1 MKIELKFSIINYI
14 ILNKKL
20 TRTMATQNSLSS
32 SPTSAAAIGYLERS
46 DDTPCDRIKNFIDD
60 IGDIL
65 SEIDYEHL
73 RKFLQTCSHRA
84 YNFRNQ
90 DPMPSLADCMTTM
103 VQDQNTLD
111 PNSKYYHYYNAMI
124 MEFLQ
129 RSMTLI
135 NADQDHI
142 NHLTPKINESLE
154 KFKEFY
160 EQV

>member
-20 TRTMATQNSLSS
+20 TRTMATRNSPSS

-111 PNSKYYHYYNAMI
+111 PNSKYYHYYNAMVF
-124 MEFLQ
+124 EFLQ
-129 RSMTLI
+129 QSLTVI

-142 NHLTPKINESLE
+142 LRLNPKINDSLA

>member
-1 MKIELKFSIINYI
+1 
-14 ILNKKL
+14 
-20 TRTMATQNSLSS
+20 MATQNSPSS

-65 SEIDYEHL
+65 SEIEYEHL
-73 RKFLQTCSHRA
+73 QKFLKICIQRA

-90 DPMPSLADCMTTM
+90 VPMPSLADCMNTM
-103 VQDQNTLD
+103 IRDQNTLD

-129 RSMTLI
+129 QSLTVI

-142 NHLTPKINESLE
+142 LRLNTKINDSLA

-160 EQV
+160 ETV

>member
-1 MKIELKFSIINYI
+1 
-14 ILNKKL
+14 
-20 TRTMATQNSLSS
+20 MATQNSLSS

-111 PNSKYYHYYNAMI
+111 PNSKYYYYYNAMI

-160 EQV
+160 ETV

>member
-1 MKIELKFSIINYI
+1 MV
-14 ILNKKL
+14 
-20 TRTMATQNSLSS
+20 TQNSPSS
-32 SPTSAAAIGYLERS
+32 SPTSTTSIGYLERS
-46 DDTPCDRIKNFIDD
+46 SDTPCDRIKNFIDD
-60 IGDIL
+60 IGNII
-65 SEIDYEHL
+65 SEIDNEDL
-73 RKFLQTCSHRA
+73 KKFLQTCIHRA

-90 DPMPSLADCMTTM
+90 EPMPSLADCMNTM
-103 VQDQNTLD
+103 IRDQNTLD